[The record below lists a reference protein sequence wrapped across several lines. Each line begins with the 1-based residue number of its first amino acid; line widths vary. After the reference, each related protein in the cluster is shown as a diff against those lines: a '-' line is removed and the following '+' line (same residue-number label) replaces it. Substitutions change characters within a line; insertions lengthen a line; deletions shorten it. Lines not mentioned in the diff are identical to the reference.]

1 LSRSFA
7 ADKISA
13 EETRPFCARPEYR
26 SRILRTHIPNPGDRM
41 TTAFRFLWVLVSA
54 CIALATALAAA
65 QAYPARPV
73 RVVVGFP
80 PGAGVDITTR
90 LVTPRLAEALGQ
102 QFIVDNRPGAAGNI
116 GAEVASKAMPDGYT
130 LLSASAPIVMSPA
143 LYKHL
148 NYNLERDFDP
158 IGLMASAPFVLVLH
172 PSVPAK
178 SVKEFIALA
187 RLRPGQLAYAST
199 GSGSTPH
206 LSMELFKAQAGINM
220 VHVPYKGTPQAV
232 PDILSGQVQAMF
244 ANTLSVLPQVKAG
257 RLRALAISS
266 AKRSAAVPE
275 LPTVAEAG
283 MPGYEAGTWFGL
295 FAPAGTPREIINRL
309 SGEIV
314 RIVGTPDMKARL
326 LEQGADAVT
335 STPEQFRA
343 FVKSELA
350 KWSEVIKAV
359 GVKAE

>member
-1 LSRSFA
+1 
-7 ADKISA
+7 
-13 EETRPFCARPEYR
+13 
-26 SRILRTHIPNPGDRM
+26 
-41 TTAFRFLWVLVSA
+41 
-54 CIALATALAAA
+54 
-65 QAYPARPV
+65 
-73 RVVVGFP
+73 
-80 PGAGVDITTR
+80 
-90 LVTPRLAEALGQ
+90 
-102 QFIVDNRPGAAGNI
+102 
-116 GAEVASKAMPDGYT
+116 
-130 LLSASAPIVMSPA
+130 
-143 LYKHL
+143 
-148 NYNLERDFDP
+148 
-158 IGLMASAPFVLVLH
+158 
-172 PSVPAK
+172 VPAK

-206 LSMELFKAQAGINM
+206 LSMDLFKAQAGINM